1 MTNIEHEYTDNI
13 VCPYCGYEDKDSWER
28 PDDSDIIS
36 CNNCDKTFSYTR
48 WVDVSYCTYKE
59 SEVTND

>member
-1 MTNIEHEYTDNI
+1 MNNIEHEYTSNI

-28 PDDSDIIS
+28 SDDSDIIS
-36 CNNCDKTFSYTR
+36 CNNCDKIFSYTR

-59 SEVTND
+59 SEVGNE